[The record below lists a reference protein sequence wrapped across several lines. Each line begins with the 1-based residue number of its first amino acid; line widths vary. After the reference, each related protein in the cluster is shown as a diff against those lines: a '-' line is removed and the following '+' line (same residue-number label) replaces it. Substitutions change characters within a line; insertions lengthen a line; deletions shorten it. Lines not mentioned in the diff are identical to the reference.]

1 MYSGALR
8 KKSYKN
14 EFSFVD
20 GDKIVMFFVVSGEN
34 YCGAE
39 DEKGASVPERRGGG
53 CGYAG

>member
-8 KKSYKN
+8 KKSYRN